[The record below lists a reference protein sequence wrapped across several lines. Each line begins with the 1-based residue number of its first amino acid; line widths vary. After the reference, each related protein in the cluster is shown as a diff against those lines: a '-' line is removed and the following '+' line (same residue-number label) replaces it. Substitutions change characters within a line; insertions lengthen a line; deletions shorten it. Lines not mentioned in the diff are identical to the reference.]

1 MEHPVHNPFLLPSL
15 LSVDFDEI
23 LDDDKFRSLEKIKTI
38 GSTYMVASGIS
49 PLDSEVNYKS
59 VQYRV
64 VQLNITPEIEVLVQG
79 VPSELRLGFVD
90 LDFQC
95 STV

>member
-1 MEHPVHNPFLLPSL
+1 MLTCF

-49 PLDSEVNYKS
+49 PLDSEVN
-59 VQYRV
+59 
-64 VQLNITPEIEVLVQG
+64 EM
-79 VPSELRLGFVD
+79 
-90 LDFQC
+90 
-95 STV
+95 STLYSASIILTG